1 MVAAV
6 VGACVWVARGTR
18 WAAAIE
24 CAFPLL
30 AVVALFGTNKFFW
43 FGVIVAAAFAAAA
56 LVARDFCVLVIAG
69 VLLLRWIPLREVEV
83 WRELIILVGA

>member
-1 MVAAV
+1 MLTDVVLVAAV
-6 VGACVWVARGTR
+6 LGACVYVARGTR

-30 AVVALFGTNKFFW
+30 AVVALFVGDKCFA

-56 LVARDFCVLVIAG
+56 LVARETWILVIAG
-69 VLLLRWIPLREVEV
+69 VLLLRWIPLRDVDV
-83 WRELIILVGA
+83 WR